1 MSIKA
6 VAPLSPVTNDVA
18 LAMVSTPSP
27 MSNYTH
33 FMNPISGPAAVIK
46 LSPEATTM
54 LGK

>member
-6 VAPLSPVTNDVA
+6 VAPISPATNDVA
-18 LAMVSTPSP
+18 LAMVSNPSP